1 VGVVLQGPAA
11 TSSTRPRFR
20 ILVEPL
26 VAALLWGGVFAAAK
40 LGMQEIPVP
49 SFLVL
54 RLVIATALL
63 VVIAGG
69 VGWLGSLRASWRVL
83 IAAGLAQTTFQVL
96 LLQGI
101 NQTSAALS
109 AILLASAPLMTAAWL
124 GVTGVERLVPR
135 QWLGLGMGLAG
146 VALLVGVDGLSG
158 GGTLVGNLIAFGA
171 GAAWAW
177 YGLAIGPLARAV
189 GPIRAAC
196 ATVGMA
202 ALVLL
207 PFGIGEVP
215 SLSWSQVSI
224 TGWAGLLYGAVL
236 GLVVAT
242 ALWVRS
248 VERWGTQATMNYS
261 YLEPVAA
268 VVIAAVLL
276 GELLR
281 PIQGVGA
288 VLALL
293 GVYLASAPVAEK

>member
-1 VGVVLQGPAA
+1 MQGPAA
-11 TSSTRPRFR
+11 PPRSRPRTR
-20 ILVEPL
+20 VLVEPL

-40 LGMQEIPVP
+40 LGMQEIPFS
-49 SFLVL
+49 SFLTL
-54 RLVIATALL
+54 RLVIATTLL
-63 VVIAGG
+63 VIIAGG
-69 VGWLGSLRASWRVL
+69 IGWLGSLRTTWRPL

-124 GVTGVERLVPR
+124 GLTSKEQLAPR
-135 QWLGLGMGLAG
+135 QWLGLGLGLAG

-171 GAAWAW
+171 GVAWAW

-196 ATVGMA
+196 GTVAMA
-202 ALVLL
+202 AIVLL
-207 PFGIGEVP
+207 PFGIGELAAFP
-215 SLSWSQVSI
+215 WSQVSI

-276 GELLR
+276 AEMLR

-293 GVYLASAPVAEK
+293 GVYLASAPAAEE

>member
-1 VGVVLQGPAA
+1 LAPG
-11 TSSTRPRFR
+11 TRPRTR
-20 ILVEPL
+20 ILIEPL

-40 LGMQEIPVP
+40 LGMQEISVP
-49 SFLVL
+49 SFLTL
-54 RLVIATALL
+54 RLIIASALL
-63 VVIAGG
+63 VVVAGG
-69 VGWLGSLRASWRVL
+69 LGWLGSLRTTWRAL
-83 IAAGLAQTTFQVL
+83 LAAGLAQTTFQVL

-109 AILLASAPLMTAAWL
+109 AILLASAPLITAAWL
-124 GVTGVERLVPR
+124 GVTGKERLGSR
-135 QWLGLGMGLAG
+135 QWLGLGLGLAG

-171 GAAWAW
+171 GVAWAW

-196 ATVGMA
+196 GTVGMA
-202 ALVLL
+202 TLVLL
-207 PFGIGEVP
+207 PFGIGEVIAFP
-215 SLSWSQVSI
+215 WAQVSLVAW
-224 TGWAGLLYGAVL
+224 TGLLYGAVL
-236 GLVVAT
+236 GLVLAT
-242 ALWVRS
+242 VLWVRS

-268 VVIAAVLL
+268 VVIAALVL

-288 VLALL
+288 ILALL
-293 GVYLASAPVAEK
+293 GVYLASAPTAKKEAGTPPT